1 MLYLSSVSGD
11 MPSTMPV
18 AKPPSGLKSEFL
30 PLAKVHKLKFPIG
43 FLPPLYAK
51 VPETCDGHPLFHKDF
66 VEKYDLC
73 SEGLCPK
80 CIKVSK
86 DVTLE
91 DVLNI
96 FGQVVNRNGY
106 NYVHCENPELVAKV
120 EILLMIIYQKSCVP
134 ITWIILVG
142 VARGIV
148 CEENGKKMNWAAYVG
163 WRNGK

>member
-1 MLYLSSVSGD
+1 

-30 PLAKVHKLKFPIG
+30 PPAKVHKLKLPIG
-43 FLPPLYAK
+43 FPPALYAK
-51 VPETCDGHPLFHKDF
+51 VPEIYDVHPLFHKDF

-73 SEGLCPK
+73 FEGLCPK

-91 DVLNI
+91 DVLNN

-106 NYVHCENPELVAKV
+106 NYVHCENLELVVKV
-120 EILLMIIYQKSCVP
+120 ERLFMIIHQKSCVP
-134 ITWIILVG
+134 ATWIILVG
-142 VARGIV
+142 MARGIV
-148 CEENGKKMNWAAYVG
+148 CEENRKKMNWAAYAG
-163 WRNGK
+163 WRNGKQCRHKFIAS